1 MTTPTLTEQ
10 ILSRFHAQN
19 PHLDGVEVP
28 PKIFVDM
35 DGEFVAFEE
44 RKAITIR
51 FPVKARYQNPL
62 GMMQG
67 GMITAAM
74 DNAYGPLSF
83 MVGPPSVTTHM
94 HTEFLKAVTPDDAYI
109 DVEARVVE
117 ITRRLLYL
125 SARVTNPNGEVV
137 ALGTASFMFLRGQR
151 N

>member
-1 MTTPTLTEQ
+1 MPTQTLTEQ
-10 ILSRFHAQN
+10 ILSRFHTQN
-19 PHLDGVEVP
+19 PHLNGVEVP

-35 DGEFVAFEE
+35 EGAFVAFEE
-44 RKAITIR
+44 GQSLTVR
-51 FPVKARYQNPL
+51 FPVKTRYQNPL

-67 GMITAAM
+67 GMITAAI

-94 HTEFLKAVTPDDAYI
+94 HTEFVKAVTPDNAHI

-151 N
+151 G

>member
-10 ILSRFHAQN
+10 ILSHFLTKN

-28 PKIFVDM
+28 PKIFLDM
-35 DGEFVAFEE
+35 EGAFIGFEE
-44 RKAITIR
+44 GHSLTVR
-51 FPVKARYQNPL
+51 FPVKTRYQNPL
-62 GMMQG
+62 GLMQG
-67 GMITAAM
+67 GMITAAI

-94 HTEFLKAVTPDDAYI
+94 QTEFVKAVTPNDAYI
-109 DVEARVVE
+109 EVEARVVE

-125 SARVTNPNGEVV
+125 SARVTNPHGEVV

-151 N
+151 G